1 MSLAPAKDFKF
12 IKFVR
17 SSDSN
22 KKYDAILENKSTG
35 RRKKISFGQ
44 RGASQYRDATGL
56 KLYSK
61 FDHNDLARRKAY
73 RQRHEGEGEP
83 NRKYSAGWFSW
94 WFLWP

>member
-1 MSLAPAKDFKF
+1 MSLSPAKDYKF

-17 SSDSN
+17 SSNPN

-44 RGASQYRDATGL
+44 RGADQYHDATGL
-56 KLYSK
+56 KFYSK
-61 FDHNDLARRKAY
+61 FDHNDPKRKKLY
-73 RQRHEGEGEP
+73 RARHEGEGEP

-94 WFLWP
+94 NYLW